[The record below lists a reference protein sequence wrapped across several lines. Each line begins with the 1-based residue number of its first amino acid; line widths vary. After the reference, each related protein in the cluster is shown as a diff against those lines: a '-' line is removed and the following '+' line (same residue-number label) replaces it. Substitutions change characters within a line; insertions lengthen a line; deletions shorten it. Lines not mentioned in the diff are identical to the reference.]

1 MPRLPGAAVALLL
14 AAAVDAAEIYRC
26 LGDAGEVLFQATAC
40 AGGHALNPAPLNSLG
55 GELRPGERALL
66 ERAAQAAPARAKA
79 RRNGPTGAERRS
91 VAWQSAS
98 SAIGSRPDCAAATS
112 RPRANACAVAATT
125 TRSTCVPS
133 ATEAARDRC

>member
-1 MPRLPGAAVALLL
+1 MPRLPGAAMALLL

-40 AGGHALNPAPLNSLG
+40 SGGHALNPAPLNSLG

-79 RRNGPTGAERRS
+79 RRNGPAGAERR
-91 VAWQSAS
+91 
-98 SAIGSRPDCAAATS
+98 RAAERCLAK
-112 RPRANACAVAATT
+112 RQQRD
-125 TRSTCVPS
+125 RL
-133 ATEAARDRC
+133 AARLRRGYKPAEGERLRRRRDDYEEYLRAFCD